1 MTNTSK
7 NSIDDKIGQVQK
19 VTVWGLIVNLLLS
32 ALKFIAGLMG
42 NSQALVADAVHSLSD
57 SVTDVAV
64 LIGAPRW
71 SAPADDHHPYGHGRI
86 ETIITLLIGV
96 VLAGVGIGLVYNAL
110 NTLSGPENEAPGWIA
125 FVVACISM
133 VSKEI
138 LYRYNITVGRKVKS
152 TALLANAWHHR
163 SDGLSSL
170 PVALVVLGTRI
181 QPDWTF
187 LDHIGAMIVS
197 VFILQAAWKI
207 LWPAL
212 NQLSDAG
219 ASQEEKDK
227 IHSLVI
233 RIEEVKAVHKIRTRH
248 IGSGLQIDLHVQID
262 DELTVREGHDI
273 SHIVKDCLLNDGP
286 DVVDVLVHIEPS
298 SYRQ

>member
-1 MTNTSK
+1 MNIKDK
-7 NSIDDKIGQVQK
+7 NSTKDITARVQR
-19 VTVWGLIVNLLLS
+19 VTVWGLIVNLVLS
-32 ALKFIAGLMG
+32 GLKFLAGIFG
-42 NSQALVADAVHSLSD
+42 NSQALIADAVHSLSD

-86 ETIITLLIGV
+86 ETIITFMIGV
-96 VLAGVGIGLVYNAL
+96 VLAGVGIGLVFNAL
-110 NTLSGPENEAPGWIA
+110 NTLDGHESEAPGWIA

-181 QPDWTF
+181 QPEWTF

-207 LWPAL
+207 IWPAL

-219 ASQEEKDK
+219 ATEEEREKLYT
-227 IHSLVI
+227 LVM
-233 RIEEVKAVHKIRTRH
+233 RIAEVKDVHKIRTRN
-248 IGSGLQIDLHVQID
+248 IGSGLQVDLHVKVD
-262 DELTVREGHDI
+262 DNLTVREGHDI

-298 SYRQ
+298 SYEQ